1 MTRLVREK
9 IERAGLLPLLEER
22 ADERVPSS
30 VGLWEKLMQ
39 VDLLSLGAA
48 ADLARRR
55 ECGDEARIYIPAAPA
70 QSEMLSVFGRGEAAR
85 GSSLLRK
92 IAAMRLTAPIGA
104 RFVVDFGVLGLELGQ
119 VALSFGATDL
129 AGPIA
134 SRRGL
139 PMVDADE
146 PKKLVKRREIAGF
159 VERAGYRPVF
169 VAAAGETSTD
179 AGREA
184 EGAAVREHVE
194 S

>member
-1 MTRLVREK
+1 MTRLIRER

-22 ADERVPSS
+22 ADRRVPS
-30 VGLWEKLMQ
+30 GPALWETLMQ

-55 ECGDEARIYIPAAPA
+55 ECGDEVHIYIPAAPA
-70 QSEMLSVFGRGEAAR
+70 RSDALSVFGRGESLR

-92 IAAMRLTAPIGA
+92 IAALRLTSPLGA
-104 RFVVDFGVLGLELGQ
+104 RLVVDFGVLGLELGQ
-119 VALSFGATDL
+119 IALSFGATDL

-139 PMVDADE
+139 PLVDADE
-146 PKKLVKRREIAGF
+146 PRKLVKRREIAGF
-159 VERAGYRPVF
+159 VERAGFRPVF
-169 VAAAGETSTD
+169 VALEAGESSTD
-179 AGREA
+179 RDS
-184 EGAAVREHVE
+184 AAVRDHVE